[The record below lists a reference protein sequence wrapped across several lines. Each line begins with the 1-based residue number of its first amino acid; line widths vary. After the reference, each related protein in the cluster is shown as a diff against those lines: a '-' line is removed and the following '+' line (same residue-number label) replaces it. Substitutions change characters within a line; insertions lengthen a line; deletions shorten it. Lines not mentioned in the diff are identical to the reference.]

1 MSQSTLCEF
10 LSPDQID
17 VLQEMINIGVGRAAE
32 SLSRLVETRVMLCV
46 PRLSILQFEELE
58 SFQQARIGS
67 EGKIVSQSFTGGIN
81 GQACLLLDK
90 QSALMLSSLVA
101 GGEMS
106 YDELDVELE
115 GILLEIGNIVLNS
128 VAGAIANLLSDQLEY
143 TVPEIKGM
151 KSLCEVLRHS
161 KATSSRYILGDVH
174 LRMSEKNVES
184 TILLAFDLGQ
194 LGEQINTLTA

>member
-1 MSQSTLCEF
+1 
-10 LSPDQID
+10 
-17 VLQEMINIGVGRAAE
+17 
-32 SLSRLVETRVMLCV
+32 
-46 PRLSILQFEELE
+46 
-58 SFQQARIGS
+58 
-67 EGKIVSQSFTGGIN
+67 
-81 GQACLLLDK
+81 LDK

-194 LGEQINTLTA
+194 LGEQINTLSA